1 MTNTI
6 NVYKKLYTNSSSE
19 VIKVKMTKSM
29 MLMALGAG
37 TVLMYQKYNKPLM
50 KKMSKM
56 MNKMDDKLEDMM

>member
-1 MTNTI
+1 M
-6 NVYKKLYTNSSSE
+6 
-19 VIKVKMTKSM
+19 KVNLAKSM

-37 TVLMYQKYNKPLM
+37 SVIMYQKYNKPLM